1 MCILTPA
8 DHNVPCVWRRTLPAG
23 QYGIESWGCVSAM
36 QPTPLSLVVRP
47 RLTYEPHEL
56 RSHRVAPMT
65 LRGAN
70 ACMVEPR
77 RSSVHRELR
86 RRIHAIALLPR
97 QPNVISQKQSSGR
110 CAAARPLR
118 NASLPAIVGDLSGNT
133 VLHSHVNGSTPSTW
147 GVL

>member
-8 DHNVPCVWRRTLPAG
+8 DHNVLCVWWRTLPAD

-70 ACMVEPR
+70 ACMFEPAR
-77 RSSVHRELR
+77 
-86 RRIHAIALLPR
+86 ALWRGLEGGAR
-97 QPNVISQKQSSGR
+97 CIGSCVAEYMQSP
-110 CAAARPLR
+110 CF
-118 NASLPAIVGDLSGNT
+118 
-133 VLHSHVNGSTPSTW
+133 HGSRT
-147 GVL
+147 